1 VRTRSG
7 TVRALVRA
15 CHPEPT
21 MTVTA
26 VAAAFAASVG
36 RGGPGTLAV
45 AAAVLAGQ
53 LSVGW
58 SNDWLDRERDARA
71 GRRDKPVARGALPG
85 GAVAAA
91 ALTALGVAVPLSFLS
106 GWRAALAH
114 LVALAAAWGYNL
126 GVKATAWSPLPYAVA
141 FALLPAFVVLGL
153 PGHPIPPGWLV
164 AAGALLG
171 VGAHLANVL
180 PDIPDDLASG
190 VRGLPHRLGAAW
202 SRRLAAALLL
212 AASAVLV
219 LAPPGPPRPLPL
231 AGLLAAALAVAV
243 GVLFAAAPPHGAA
256 SRASGPRSRAPFLV
270 ALAVAALDVALL
282 VASGADVVPRG

>member
-1 VRTRSG
+1 MRTGSG
-7 TVRALVRA
+7 TLRALVRA

-21 MTVTA
+21 VTVTA

-36 RGGPGTLAV
+36 RGAAGTVAV

-53 LSVGW
+53 VSVGW
-58 SNDWLDRERDARA
+58 SNDWVDRERDARA

-91 ALTALGVAVPLSFLS
+91 ALAALTAAVPLSFLS

-114 LVALAAAWGYNL
+114 LAALAAAWAYNL
-126 GVKATAWSPLPYAVA
+126 GVKATLLSPLPYAVA

-153 PGHPIPPGWLV
+153 PGHPLPPGWLV

-171 VGAHLANVL
+171 VGAHLANAL
-180 PDIPDDLASG
+180 PDIPDDLAAG
-190 VRGLPHRLGAAW
+190 VRGLPHRLGPAW

-212 AASAVLV
+212 AASALLV

-231 AGLLAAALAVAV
+231 AGLLAAALTVAV
-243 GVLFAAAPPHGAA
+243 GVLLSAATAGRVVRIAT
-256 SRASGPRSRAPFLV
+256 GDRSRAPFLV
-270 ALAVAALDVALL
+270 ALAVAGLDVALL
-282 VASGADVVPRG
+282 VATGADVVPRG